1 MAKIVQVNNGD
12 TGLASRNKLNEALAT
27 VEVDNNTINGDG
39 IVTSLSV
46 DSSKLDPTVI
56 PFVSTTPNITTNTL
70 ADAVNEVGNN
80 TADNTR
86 VINTESDFPPA
97 VNGVITLE
105 DNINYIIGKPITTEN
120 RFQLG
125 LNNSM
130 TARNPLTP
138 YLIYTGT
145 GDMFTGVDTPFIM
158 YDIALVCPSA
168 QAFNITGTNFGTFVL
183 FTKVLVIFAQ
193 KWGTF
198 NNTDTLDITNSGSLN
213 VEDGI
218 SLVGTDYWKLLTID
232 RLSIKTTNP
241 TCIGLDFGSSLH
253 PTVKVGSMEV
263 QGVVGTVGISG
274 LPNSGNIVSGAIAS
288 VNEGGFIPKDTVTPL
303 VGITLEDIRWSFRD
317 NSGLMNS
324 IIAANPYLDSA
335 ALPLT
340 VDVLNNNGDFY
351 KINQGSWLHTIDS
364 RLTVTTDG
372 DVINATEQTITLDV
386 NGFVT
391 MEKQGGGG
399 GDYLVARIAY
409 DGDPND
415 PQSIITENGSENNDP
430 TSVPI
435 VGIFVLAPGKG
446 ISLWVA
452 NTDSGSNIIITN
464 AKFINFRLF

>member
-1 MAKIVQVNNGD
+1 MAKIDQVNNGD
-12 TGLASRNKLNEALAT
+12 SGLFSRTKLNQAMKS
-27 VEVDNNTINGDG
+27 VEVDGTKITGDG
-39 IVTSLSV
+39 NVGTELTV
-46 DSSKLDPTVI
+46 DESGLDPTVI

-86 VINTESDFPPA
+86 VINTESDFPLA

-145 GDMFTGVDTPFIM
+145 GDMFTGVDIPFIM
-158 YDIALVCPSA
+158 YVIALVCPSA

-324 IIAANPYLDSA
+324 IIAANPYLDPNT
-335 ALPLT
+335 LPLT
-340 VDVLNNNGDFY
+340 VTIPNNNGDFY
-351 KINQGSWLHTIDS
+351 KINQGSWLYTIDS
-364 RLTVTTDG
+364 RLTITPDG
-372 DVINATEQTITLDV
+372 DVINATEQDITLDV

-391 MEKQGGGG
+391 MEKAGGGTN
-399 GDYLVARIAY
+399 YLAVRVAY
-409 DGDPND
+409 DDNPND
-415 PQSIITENGSENNDP
+415 PQSTITENGTQNTQP
-430 TSVPI
+430 TSVPV
-435 VGIFVLAPGKG
+435 VGIFVLEPGKG

-452 NTDSGSNIIITN
+452 NTGGSSNIIVTN
-464 AKFINFRLF
+464 AKFVNFRLF